1 MYKQT
6 LMIDRKTHEA
16 KENYVVDNAMGVV
29 IDKQVN
35 LSNSDSSMEQSLN
48 LFGKVIT
55 MLIIISTFGELN
67 IHFFLKLQSGL
78 NSCS

>member
-1 MYKQT
+1 MYKLT
-6 LMIDRKTHEA
+6 LMTDREINEA
-16 KENYVVDNAMGVV
+16 KENYVVDKAMGVV

-35 LSNSDSSMEQSLN
+35 LSNSDSSMEQLLN

>member
-1 MYKQT
+1 MT
-6 LMIDRKTHEA
+6 DREINEA

-35 LSNSDSSMEQSLN
+35 LSNSDSSMEQLLN

-67 IHFFLKLQSGL
+67 IHFF
-78 NSCS
+78 